1 MDPIDALGVLR
12 LVPELFQITR
22 FLEAAA
28 PGRHFTPD
36 GHLVGSIGEAVA
48 AARYGLELTTASTKG
63 VDAHH
68 RASDKSVEIKATVE
82 GKRIAL
88 PGMTPEADHL
98 LVLRINGDGS
108 ANEVYNG
115 PAAPVWAAA
124 GRIQS
129 NGQRVVSVSRLM
141 ALQSKVSPDQKL
153 QQRVDDLQKDVD
165 QLEQALG
172 DQG

>member
-1 MDPIDALGVLR
+1 MDPIDALAVLR
-12 LVPELFQITR
+12 LVPELFQITKA
-22 FLEAAA
+22 LEAAA

-68 RASDKSVEIKATVE
+68 KASGKTVEVKATVS
-82 GKRIAL
+82 GRSIAL
-88 PGMTPEADHL
+88 RGMEPEADHL

-108 ANEVYNG
+108 ATEVYNG

-124 GRIQS
+124 GKVQS
-129 NGQRVVSVSRLM
+129 NGQRAVSVSRL
-141 ALQSKVSPDQKL
+141 ASLQGKVL
-153 QQRVDDLQKDVD
+153 AEDV
-165 QLEQALG
+165 LAEVG
-172 DQG
+172 

>member
-1 MDPIDALGVLR
+1 MAPIDAREVLR
-12 LVPELFQITR
+12 LVPELFKIIKA
-22 FLEAAA
+22 LEAAA

-63 VDAHH
+63 IDAHH
-68 RASDKSVEIKATVE
+68 KATGRSVEIKATVE
-82 GKRIAL
+82 GKKISLR
-88 PGMTPEADHL
+88 GMEPEADHL

-108 ANEVYNG
+108 ASEVYNG
-115 PAAPVWAAA
+115 PAAPVWIAA

-141 ALQSKVSPDQKL
+141 ALQSNVSTVLEPIAVLVSPSDH
-153 QQRVDDLQKDVD
+153 
-165 QLEQALG
+165 
-172 DQG
+172 

>member
-1 MDPIDALGVLR
+1 MDPIDALAVLR
-12 LVPELFQITR
+12 LVPELFQITKA
-22 FLEAAA
+22 LEAAA

-68 RASDKSVEIKATVE
+68 KASGRSVEIKATVE
-82 GKRIAL
+82 GKRISL
-88 PGMTPEADHL
+88 RGMEPEADHL
-98 LVLRINGDGS
+98 LVLRINSDGNAS
-108 ANEVYNG
+108 EVFNG

-124 GRIQS
+124 GQMQS

-141 ALQSKVSPDQKL
+141 ALQTRMS
-153 QQRVDDLQKDVD
+153 VD
-165 QLEQALG
+165 QRLQEVT
-172 DQG
+172 

>member
-1 MDPIDALGVLR
+1 MMDPIDAMAVLR
-12 LVPELFQITR
+12 WVPELFQITKA
-22 FLEAAA
+22 LEALA
-28 PGRHFTPD
+28 PGRHFNAD

-68 RASDKSVEIKATVE
+68 KASGRSVEIKATVE

-88 PGMTPEADHL
+88 RGVEPEAEHL
-98 LVLRINGDGS
+98 LVLRINGDGTAS
-108 ANEVYNG
+108 EVYNG
-115 PAAPVWAAA
+115 PAEQVWTVA

-141 ALQSKVSPDQKL
+141 ALQSKVQPDQKL
-153 QQRVDDLQKDVD
+153 M
-165 QLEQALG
+165 ETS
-172 DQG
+172 

>member
-1 MDPIDALGVLR
+1 MDPIDALAVLR
-12 LVPELFQITR
+12 LVPELFQITKA
-22 FLEAAA
+22 LEAAA

-68 RASDKSVEIKATVE
+68 KASGRSVEIKTTVE
-82 GKRIAL
+82 GKRVAL
-88 PGMTPEADHL
+88 RGMKPGADHL

-108 ANEVYNG
+108 ASEVYNG
-115 PAAPVWAAA
+115 PAEPVWDAA

-129 NGQRVVSVSRLM
+129 NGQRIVSLSRLM
-141 ALQSKVSPDQKL
+141 ALQMKVLADQKL
-153 QQRVDDLQKDVD
+153 PLAEPWD
-165 QLEQALG
+165 
-172 DQG
+172 